1 MALNR
6 YVLTAKVTVPAGAYT
21 ADVATPGTS
30 ANFGT
35 GSYAQ
40 GASEYGSAGGATW
53 YPGQV
58 IWADPSG
65 ALYTA
70 IGSGSLRAFADGTD
84 TNGHWGVSNLCFRSQ
99 PSRPRP

>member
-6 YVLTAKVTVPAGAYT
+6 YVLTAKVTVPAGTFA

-30 ANFGT
+30 TDFGT

-40 GASEYGSAGGATW
+40 GAGEYGSGGSLTW
-53 YPGQV
+53 FPGQV

-65 ALYTA
+65 ALYAA
-70 IGSGSLRAFADGTD
+70 IGSSNLTAYRDGTD
-84 TNGHWGVSNLCFRSQ
+84 LVSHFGISN
-99 PSRPRP
+99 